1 MIRGQHPTYCGDE
14 VNTGSNPVLTTKQK
28 IMKKNLGKTW
38 NEEKV
43 RLKQAIL
50 IGGMF
55 GLIVAVLLMLL

>member
-1 MIRGQHPTYCGDE
+1 LFVRVKLG
-14 VNTGSNPVLTTKQK
+14 VNAGSNPVLTTKIK
-28 IMKKNLGKTW
+28 IMKNNLGKTW

>member
-1 MIRGQHPTYCGDE
+1 VVLRRE
-14 VNTGSNPVLTTKQK
+14 VLSSYTGSNPVLTTKIK
-28 IMKKNLGKTW
+28 IMKNNLGKTW

>member
-1 MIRGQHPTYCGDE
+1 
-14 VNTGSNPVLTTKQK
+14 
-28 IMKKNLGKTW
+28 MKNNLGKTW

-43 RLKQAIL
+43 RLKQSIL

>member
-1 MIRGQHPTYCGDE
+1 
-14 VNTGSNPVLTTKQK
+14 
-28 IMKKNLGKTW
+28 MKNNLGKTW
-38 NEEKV
+38 NEEKA

>member
-1 MIRGQHPTYCGDE
+1 
-14 VNTGSNPVLTTKQK
+14 
-28 IMKKNLGKTW
+28 MKNNLGKTW

-55 GLIVAVLLMLL
+55 GLIVVVLLMLV